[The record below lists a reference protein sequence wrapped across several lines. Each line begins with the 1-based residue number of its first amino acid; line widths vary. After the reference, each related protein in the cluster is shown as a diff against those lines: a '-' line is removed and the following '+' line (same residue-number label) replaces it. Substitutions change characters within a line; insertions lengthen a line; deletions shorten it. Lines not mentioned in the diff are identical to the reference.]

1 MIVLNRK
8 KSPAFKTVE
17 KIEMIHASE
26 QRLRNNI
33 PVYSI
38 NAGTQELIKIEFLF
52 PAGMYQQ
59 HLPLQA
65 ATVSAMLEE
74 GTSKLNAAQIA
85 DRVDYYG
92 AFLETGVS
100 QDSASVVLYTLNKHL
115 KATLPVVEQIIKD
128 SVFPQHE
135 LDTHI
140 RNKKQTFL
148 VNNQKVANIARKRFT
163 ELLFGEKHPYGI
175 NVKETDFDVI
185 NRSHLNDFYS
195 TFYRSKNCKIIMA
208 GKVDEDVLSL
218 LDNHFGGNDWKEAS
232 APAPSLPYPLIPSP
246 IGEGAGGEVEGE
258 RSHLIFKEDA
268 LQSAIRI
275 GKVLF
280 NKTHPDFQSIQ
291 VLNTLFG
298 GYFGSRL
305 MSNIREDKG
314 YTYGIGSGI
323 ASLQNSGYFF
333 ISTEVGVDV
342 CKNTLKEIY
351 FEMNRLREDLV
362 PEDELQLV
370 KNYLLGM
377 FLRSVDGP
385 FAMAERFKGIMEY
398 NLEYDY
404 FDKYI
409 ATIKSISASQLRN
422 LANTYFDKESMI
434 ELVVGKK

>member
-1 MIVLNRK
+1 MQTIDRK
-8 KSPAFKTVE
+8 KSPAFNTVE
-17 KIEMIHASE
+17 KIEIIKASE
-26 QRLRNNI
+26 QHLRNNI

-52 PAGMYQQ
+52 SAGMYQQ
-59 HLPLQA
+59 EIPLQA
-65 ATVSAMLEE
+65 ATVNTMLEE

-115 KATLPVVEQIIKD
+115 KSTLPVVEQIIKD

-148 VNNQKVANIARKRFT
+148 VNNQKVANVARKRFT

-195 TFYRSKNCKIIMA
+195 RFYRSNNCKIIMA
-208 GKVDEDVLSL
+208 GKVDDDVLSL
-218 LDNHFGGNDWKEAS
+218 LDNHFGGKDWNSISDLRTK
-232 APAPSLPYPLIPSP
+232 SLPIITSAEREQLI
-246 IGEGAGGEVEGE
+246 V
-258 RSHLIFKEDA
+258 KEDA
-268 LQSAIRI
+268 MQSAIRI

-280 NKTHPDFQSIQ
+280 NKTHPDFQSLQI
-291 VLNTLFG
+291 LNTLFG

-342 CKNTLKEIY
+342 CNDAIKEIY
-351 FEMNRLREDLV
+351 FEMNRLREELV
-362 PEDELQLV
+362 PEDELELV
-370 KNYLLGM
+370 KNYLSGM

-398 NLEYDY
+398 DLGYDY

-409 ATIKSISASQLRN
+409 ATIKAISASQLRD
-422 LANTYFDKESMI
+422 LANTYFDKNSMI